1 MKPQD
6 IQIIQSVLEA
16 IKEPIKVTE
25 IYDKAKELFEKGE
38 IENMFDYGG
47 ETPDRTASSYI
58 YTALNKGEELPFL
71 KTQEKPVLIALK
83 DAANDPVLNIEKPG
97 VSSVKIA
104 HNKIMHER
112 DLHPFLTYMAI
123 HNENLKC
130 YTKTIFHEESL
141 KSPKGTDRWLYP
153 DMVGVRFL
161 HAEWPNE
168 NLIAFSKKFDTLP
181 VKLVSFEL
189 KKEISVNN
197 CRECY
202 FQAISNSSWAN
213 EGYLVGHHIDTHN
226 PKLMDLLKRLHA
238 SFGIGVIDLRTDED
252 KSAILLNAKYKEKID
267 YTVASE
273 LSEKNPKFSGFLKSV
288 VDYDPKNQNRYKDE
302 FDEVKKKEELY
313 PNPSLSF

>member
-6 IQIIQSVLEA
+6 IGIIQSVLEI

-25 IYDKAKELFEKGE
+25 IYHKAKEFFEKGE

-47 ETPDRTASSYI
+47 NTPHQSVSSYI

-71 KTQEKPVLIALK
+71 KAQEKPVLIALK
-83 DAANDPVLNIEKPG
+83 STAKEPVLNTQKVSSAPG
-97 VSSVKIA
+97 VKIV
-104 HNKIMHER
+104 HER
-112 DLHPFLTYMAI
+112 NLHPFLTYMACY
-123 HNENLKC
+123 NENLKC
-130 YTKTIFHEESL
+130 YTKTIFHEGSL
-141 KSPKGTDRWLYP
+141 KSPKGMDRWLYL

-161 HAEWPNE
+161 HAELSNE

-267 YTVASE
+267 YTVALE
-273 LSEKNPKFSGFLKSV
+273 LSEKNEEFSGFLKSV

-302 FDEVKKKEELY
+302 FDEIKKKEELY
-313 PNPSLSF
+313 PNS

>member
-38 IENMFDYGG
+38 ITNMFDYGG
-47 ETPDRTASSYI
+47 ETPNQTASSYI

-71 KTQEKPVLIALK
+71 KVQEKPVLIALK
-83 DAANDPVLNIEKPG
+83 GAAKELVLNAQKP
-97 VSSVKIA
+97 SAPSVKIA
-104 HNKIMHER
+104 HER
-112 DLHPFLTYMAI
+112 GLHPFLTYMAI
-123 HNENLKC
+123 NNENLKC
-130 YTKTIFHEESL
+130 YTKTIFHEESS
-141 KSPKGTDRWLYP
+141 KSIKGIDRWLYP

-161 HAEWPNE
+161 HAELSNE

-189 KKEISVNN
+189 KREISVHN

-213 EGYLVGHHIDTHN
+213 EGYLVGHHINMHDS
-226 PKLMDLLKRLHA
+226 KLMDLLKRLHA

-267 YTVASE
+267 YTVALE
-273 LSEKNPKFSGFLKSV
+273 LSDKNEKFSAFLKSV
-288 VDYDPKNQNRYKDE
+288 VDYDPNHQHRYKDE
-302 FDEVKKKEELY
+302 FDEIKKKEELY
-313 PNPSLSF
+313 PNS

>member
-25 IYDKAKELFEKGE
+25 IYDKTKELFEKGE

-47 ETPDRTASSYI
+47 NTPDQTASSYI
-58 YTALNKGEELPFL
+58 YTALNKGEDLPFL

-83 DAANDPVLNIEKPG
+83 STAKEPVSNAQKMSIPG
-97 VSSVKIA
+97 VKIV
-104 HNKIMHER
+104 HER
-112 DLHPFLTYMAI
+112 DLHPFLTYMAC

-130 YTKTIFHEESL
+130 YTKTIFHEGSS
-141 KSPKGTDRWLYP
+141 KSPKGMDRWLYP

-161 HAEWPNE
+161 HAELSNE

-267 YTVASE
+267 YTVALE
-273 LSEKNPKFSGFLKSV
+273 LSEKNEEFSGFLKSV
-288 VDYDPKNQNRYKDE
+288 VDYDPAYSYRYKDE
-302 FDEVKKKEELY
+302 FDKIKKKE
-313 PNPSLSF
+313 

>member
-1 MKPQD
+1 MKPRD
-6 IQIIQSVLEA
+6 IEIVQSVLEI

-25 IYDKAKELFEKGE
+25 IYHKAKALFEEGK

-47 ETPDRTASSYI
+47 NTPDQSVSASI
-58 YTALNKGEELPFL
+58 YTALNKGEKLPFL

-83 DAANDPVLNIEKPG
+83 GAPKEPVLNAQKISAP
-97 VSSVKIA
+97 SAKIA
-104 HNKIMHER
+104 HER

-123 HNENLKC
+123 NNENLKC
-130 YTKTIFHEESL
+130 YTKTIFHEESS
-141 KSPKGTDRWLYP
+141 KSPKGMDRWLYP

-161 HAEWPNE
+161 HAEWSNE

-189 KKEISVNN
+189 KKEISVHN

-202 FQAISNSSWAN
+202 FQAISNSSN
-213 EGYLVGHHIDTHN
+213 EGYLVGRHIDTHN
-226 PKLMDLLKRLHA
+226 PQLMDLLKRLHA

-267 YTVASE
+267 YTVALE
-273 LSEKNPKFSGFLKSV
+273 LSDKNEKFSAFLKSV
-288 VDYDPKNQNRYKDE
+288 VDYDPKSPERFKNE
-302 FDEVKKKEELY
+302 FDEIKKKEELY

>member
-1 MKPQD
+1 MKPRD
-6 IQIIQSVLEA
+6 IEIVQSVLE
-16 IKEPIKVTE
+16 ITGPIKVTE

-38 IENMFDYGG
+38 IESMFDYGG
-47 ETPDRTASSYI
+47 KTPHQSVSSYI
-58 YTALNKGEELPFL
+58 YTALSKGEELPFF
-71 KTQEKPVLIALK
+71 KVQEKPALIALK
-83 DAANDPVLNIEKPG
+83 GVAKEPVLSAQKP
-97 VSSVKIA
+97 SAPSVKIV
-104 HNKIMHER
+104 HNKIAHER

-123 HNENLKC
+123 NNENLKC
-130 YTKTIFHEESL
+130 YTKTIFHEESS
-141 KSPKGTDRWLYP
+141 KSIKGMDRWLYP

-161 HAEWPNE
+161 HAELSNE

-189 KKEISVNN
+189 KKEISVHN

-202 FQAISNSSWAN
+202 FQAISNSSN

-238 SFGIGVIDLRTDED
+238 SFGIGVIDLRTDEN

-273 LSEKNPKFSGFLKSV
+273 LSEKNQKFSGFLKSV
-288 VDYDPKNQNRYKDE
+288 VDYDPNHPQRYKDE

-313 PNPSLSF
+313 PNS

>member
-1 MKPQD
+1 MKLQD
-6 IQIIQSVLEA
+6 IEIVQSVLE
-16 IKEPIKVTE
+16 ITGPIKVTLV
-25 IYDKAKELFEKGE
+25 YDKAKELFEKGE
-38 IENMFDYGG
+38 ITNMFDYGG
-47 ETPDRTASSYI
+47 NTPHWSVSASI
-58 YTALNKGEELPFL
+58 YTALNKGEELPFF
-71 KTQEKPVLIALK
+71 KVQEKPALIALK
-83 DAANDPVLNIEKPG
+83 SAAKEPVLNAQK
-97 VSSVKIA
+97 SSVPGAKIA
-104 HNKIMHER
+104 HER
-112 DLHPFLTYMAI
+112 NLHPFLTYMACR
-123 HNENLKC
+123 NENLKC
-130 YTKTIFHEESL
+130 YTKTIFHEGSL
-141 KSPKGTDRWLYP
+141 KSPKGIDRWLYP

-161 HAEWPNE
+161 HAELSNE

-213 EGYLVGHHIDTHN
+213 EGYLVGCHIDTQN
-226 PKLMDLLKRLHA
+226 SKLMDLLKRLHA

-267 YTVASE
+267 YTMAQE
-273 LSEKNPKFSGFLKSV
+273 LSDKNPKFSGFLKSV

-313 PNPSLSF
+313 PNSSLSF

>member
-6 IQIIQSVLEA
+6 IGIIQSVLEVT
-16 IKEPIKVTE
+16 KEPIKVTE
-25 IYDKAKELFEKGE
+25 VYHKAQELFEKGE
-38 IENMFDYGG
+38 IESMFDYGG
-47 ETPDRTASSYI
+47 NTPGSSVSASI
-58 YTALNKGEELPFL
+58 YTALNKGEDLPFL
-71 KTQEKPVLIALK
+71 KVQEKPVLIALK
-83 DAANDPVLNIEKPG
+83 DAAKESVLIAQKPSTPG
-97 VSSVKIA
+97 AKIA
-104 HNKIMHER
+104 HER
-112 DLHPFLTYMAI
+112 NLHPFLTYMAC

-130 YTKTIFHEESL
+130 YTKTIFHEGSL
-141 KSPKGTDRWLYP
+141 KSPKGIDRWLYP

-161 HAEWPNE
+161 HAELSNE

-189 KKEISVNN
+189 KKEISVHN

-267 YTVASE
+267 YTVTLE
-273 LSEKNPKFSGFLKSV
+273 LSEKNEEFSGFLKSV

-302 FDEVKKKEELY
+302 FDEIKKKEELY
-313 PNPSLSF
+313 PNS

>member
-6 IQIIQSVLEA
+6 IEIVQSVLE
-16 IKEPIKVTE
+16 ITGPISPTE
-25 IYDKAKELFEKGE
+25 VYDKAKELFEKGE
-38 IENMFDYGG
+38 ITNMFDYGG
-47 ETPDRTASSYI
+47 NTPDRSVSAFI
-58 YTALNKGEELPFL
+58 YTALKKGEELPFL

-83 DAANDPVLNIEKPG
+83 DAAKEPFLNTEKISAP
-97 VSSVKIA
+97 SAKIA
-104 HNKIMHER
+104 HER

-130 YTKTIFHEESL
+130 YTKTIFHEESV
-141 KSPKGTDRWLYP
+141 KSPKGMDRWLYP

-161 HAEWPNE
+161 HAELSNK

-189 KKEISVNN
+189 KKEISVHN

-213 EGYLVGHHIDTHN
+213 EGYLVGCHIDTHN
-226 PKLMDLLKRLHA
+226 SKLMDLLKRLHA

-267 YTVASE
+267 YTVALE
-273 LSEKNPKFSGFLKSV
+273 LSAKNEKFSGFLKSV
-288 VDYDPKNQNRYKDE
+288 VDYDPAHSYRYKDE
-302 FDEVKKKEELY
+302 FDEIKKKEELY
-313 PNPSLSF
+313 PNP

>member
-6 IQIIQSVLEA
+6 IEIVQSVLENTG
-16 IKEPIKVTE
+16 PIKPTE
-25 IYDKAKELFEKGE
+25 VYDKAKELFEKGE
-38 IENMFDYGG
+38 ITNMFDCGG
-47 ETPDRTASSYI
+47 KTPHQSVSAAI
-58 YTALNKGEELPFL
+58 YTALNKGEELPF
-71 KTQEKPVLIALK
+71 KKVQENPVLIALK
-83 DAANDPVLNIEKPG
+83 SAVKELGLNAQKP
-97 VSSVKIA
+97 STPSVKIA
-104 HNKIMHER
+104 HNKIVHER
-112 DLHPFLTYMAI
+112 DLHPFLTYMAF

-141 KSPKGTDRWLYP
+141 KSPKGMDRWLYP

-161 HAEWPNE
+161 HAELSNE

-189 KKEISVNN
+189 KKEISVHN

-213 EGYLVGHHIDTHN
+213 EGYLVGRHIDTHN
-226 PKLMDLLKRLHA
+226 PQLMDLLKRLHA

-252 KSAILLNAKYKEKID
+252 KSVILLNAKYKEKID
-267 YTVASE
+267 YTVALE
-273 LSEKNPKFSGFLKSV
+273 LSEKNEKFRGFLKSV
-288 VDYDPKNQNRYKDE
+288 VDYDPAYSYRYKDE
-302 FDEVKKKEELY
+302 FDEIKKKEELY

>member
-6 IQIIQSVLEA
+6 IEIVQSVLE
-16 IKEPIKVTE
+16 ITGPIKPTE
-25 IYDKAKELFEKGE
+25 VYDKAKELFEKGE
-38 IENMFDYGG
+38 ITNMFDCGG
-47 ETPDRTASSYI
+47 KTPHQSVSASI
-58 YTALNKGEELPFL
+58 YTALSKGEELPF
-71 KTQEKPVLIALK
+71 KKVQEKPTLIALK
-83 DAANDPVLNIEKPG
+83 GAVKEPVLNIEKPG
-97 VSSVKIA
+97 VSSAKIV

-123 HNENLKC
+123 NNENLKC
-130 YTKTIFHEESL
+130 YTKTIFHEESS
-141 KSPKGTDRWLYP
+141 KSPKGMDRWLYP

-161 HAEWPNE
+161 HAELSNE

-189 KKEISVNN
+189 KKEISVHN

-213 EGYLVGHHIDTHN
+213 EGYLVGRHIDTHN
-226 PKLMDLLKRLHA
+226 PQLMDLLKRLHA

-273 LSEKNPKFSGFLKSV
+273 LSAKNEKFSGFLKSV
-288 VDYDPKNQNRYKDE
+288 VDYDPNHQHRYKDE
-302 FDEVKKKEELY
+302 FDEIKKKEELY

>member
-1 MKPQD
+1 MKPRD
-6 IQIIQSVLEA
+6 IGIIQSVLE
-16 IKEPIKVTE
+16 ITGPIKVTE
-25 IYDKAKELFEKGE
+25 IYHKAKALFEKGE
-38 IENMFDYGG
+38 ITNMFDYEGN
-47 ETPDRTASSYI
+47 TPDQSVSASI
-58 YTALNKGEELPFL
+58 YTALNKGEELPFY
-71 KTQEKPVLIALK
+71 KVQEKPVLIALK
-83 DAANDPVLNIEKPG
+83 GAAKELVLNTQKPS
-97 VSSVKIA
+97 VPSVKIA
-104 HNKIMHER
+104 HER

-123 HNENLKC
+123 NNENLKC
-130 YTKTIFHEESL
+130 YTKTIFHEGSL
-141 KSPKGTDRWLYP
+141 KSPKGMDRWLYP

-161 HAEWPNE
+161 HAELSNK

-189 KKEISVNN
+189 KREISVHN

-267 YTVASE
+267 YTVALE
-273 LSEKNPKFSGFLKSV
+273 LSEKNEEFSGFLKSV
-288 VDYDPKNQNRYKDE
+288 VWIMTQTTNTAIKMNLMRLKR
-302 FDEVKKKEELY
+302 KKSCTLTHHFLFKK
-313 PNPSLSF
+313 

>member
-1 MKPQD
+1 MKPRD
-6 IQIIQSVLEA
+6 IKIMQSVLEV

-38 IENMFDYGG
+38 ITNMFDYGG
-47 ETPDRTASSYI
+47 NTPDQSVSASI

-71 KTQEKPVLIALK
+71 KMQEKPVLIALK
-83 DAANDPVLNIEKPG
+83 DAPKELGLNAKKPSAPG
-97 VSSVKIA
+97 VKIT
-104 HNKIMHER
+104 HER
-112 DLHPFLTYMAI
+112 NLHPFLTYMAI
-123 HNENLKC
+123 NNENLKC
-130 YTKTIFHEESL
+130 YTKIIFHEGSL
-141 KSPKGTDRWLYP
+141 KSPKGIDRWLYP

-161 HAEWPNE
+161 HAELSNE

-213 EGYLVGHHIDTHN
+213 EGYLVGRHIDTHN
-226 PKLMDLLKRLHA
+226 PQLMDLLKRLHA

-273 LSEKNPKFSGFLKSV
+273 LSDKNEKFSGFLKSV

-302 FDEVKKKEELY
+302 FDEIKKKEELY
-313 PNPSLSF
+313 PNS

>member
-6 IQIIQSVLEA
+6 IEIVQSVLE
-16 IKEPIKVTE
+16 ITGPISPTE
-25 IYDKAKELFEKGE
+25 VYDKAKELFEKGE
-38 IENMFDYGG
+38 ITNMFDYGG
-47 ETPDRTASSYI
+47 NTPDRSVSASI
-58 YTALNKGEELPFL
+58 YTALNKGEELPFF
-71 KTQEKPVLIALK
+71 KVQEKPALIALK
-83 DAANDPVLNIEKPG
+83 SAMNEPVLNTQKP
-97 VSSVKIA
+97 SAPSVKIV
-104 HNKIMHER
+104 HER

-130 YTKTIFHEESL
+130 YTKTIFHEESV
-141 KSPKGTDRWLYP
+141 KSPKGMDRWLYP

-161 HAEWPNE
+161 HAELSNE

-213 EGYLVGHHIDTHN
+213 EGYLVGRHIDTHN
-226 PKLMDLLKRLHA
+226 PQLMDLLKRLHA
-238 SFGIGVIDLRTDED
+238 SFGIGVIDLRTNED

-267 YTVASE
+267 YTMAQE
-273 LSEKNPKFSGFLKSV
+273 LSDKNEKFSGFLKSV
-288 VDYDPKNQNRYKDE
+288 VDYDPNHQHRYKDE

>member
-6 IQIIQSVLEA
+6 IGIIQSVLEV

-38 IENMFDYGG
+38 IESMFDYGG
-47 ETPDRTASSYI
+47 NTPDQSVSASI
-58 YTALNKGEELPFL
+58 YTALKNALKNGKELPFL

-83 DAANDPVLNIEKPG
+83 SAPKELVLNAQKPSAPG
-97 VSSVKIA
+97 VKIA
-104 HNKIMHER
+104 HER
-112 DLHPFLTYMAI
+112 NLHPFLTYMAFD
-123 HNENLKC
+123 NENLKC
-130 YTKTIFHEESL
+130 YTKTIFHEGSL
-141 KSPKGTDRWLYP
+141 KSPKGIDRWLYP

-161 HAEWPNE
+161 HAELSNE

-213 EGYLVGHHIDTHN
+213 EGYLVGHHIATHD

-267 YTVASE
+267 YTVALE
-273 LSEKNPKFSGFLKSV
+273 LSEKNEEFSGFLKSV

-302 FDEVKKKEELY
+302 FDEIKKKEELY
-313 PNPSLSF
+313 PNS

>member
-6 IQIIQSVLEA
+6 IEIIQSVLEI

-25 IYDKAKELFEKGE
+25 IYHKAKELFEEGK
-38 IENMFDYGG
+38 IEKMFDYEGN
-47 ETPDRTASSYI
+47 TPDQSVSASI
-58 YTALNKGEELPFL
+58 YTALNKGEDLPFL
-71 KTQEKPVLIALK
+71 KAQEKPVLIALK
-83 DAANDPVLNIEKPG
+83 SAAKEPVLNTEKP
-97 VSSVKIA
+97 STPNAKIA
-104 HNKIMHER
+104 HNKIAHER

-123 HNENLKC
+123 HSENLKC
-130 YTKTIFHEESL
+130 YTKTIFHEGSL
-141 KSPKGTDRWLYP
+141 KSPKGIDRWLYP

-161 HAEWPNE
+161 HAEWSNE

-181 VKLVSFEL
+181 IKLVSFEL
-189 KKEISVNN
+189 KKEISVHN

-213 EGYLVGHHIDTHN
+213 EGYLVGRHIDTHN
-226 PKLMDLLKRLHA
+226 PQLMDLLKRLHA

-273 LSEKNPKFSGFLKSV
+273 LSEKNEEFSGFLKSV
-288 VDYDPKNQNRYKDE
+288 VDYDPNHQHRYKDE
-302 FDEVKKKEELY
+302 FDEIKKKEELY
-313 PNPSLSF
+313 PNS

>member
-6 IQIIQSVLEA
+6 IEIIQSVLEA

-38 IENMFDYGG
+38 IESMFDYGG
-47 ETPDRTASSYI
+47 ETPHQSVSAAI

-71 KTQEKPVLIALK
+71 KVQEKPVLIALK
-83 DAANDPVLNIEKPG
+83 GAAKEPVLNIEKPG
-97 VSSVKIA
+97 VSSVKIV

-112 DLHPFLTYMAI
+112 DLHPFLTYMAYY
-123 HNENLKC
+123 NENLKC
-130 YTKTIFHEESL
+130 YTKTIFHEESS
-141 KSPKGTDRWLYP
+141 KSPKGMDRWLYP

-161 HAEWPNE
+161 HAELSNE

-181 VKLVSFEL
+181 IKLVSFEL
-189 KKEISVNN
+189 KKEISVHN

-213 EGYLVGHHIDTHN
+213 EGYLVGRHIDTHN
-226 PKLMDLLKRLHA
+226 PQLMDLLKRLHA

-252 KSAILLNAKYKEKID
+252 KSAILLNAKHKEKID
-267 YTVASE
+267 YTVALE
-273 LSEKNPKFSGFLKSV
+273 LSAKNEKFSGFLKSV
-288 VDYDPKNQNRYKDE
+288 VDYDPNHPHRYKDE

>member
-6 IQIIQSVLEA
+6 IEIVQSVLE
-16 IKEPIKVTE
+16 ITGPISPTE
-25 IYDKAKELFEKGE
+25 VYDKAKELFEKGE
-38 IENMFDYGG
+38 IEKMFDCGG
-47 ETPDRTASSYI
+47 KTPHQSVSAAI
-58 YTALNKGEELPFL
+58 YTALNKGEELPF
-71 KTQEKPVLIALK
+71 KKAREKPTLIALK
-83 DAANDPVLNIEKPG
+83 SVAKEPVLNIEKISAP
-97 VSSVKIA
+97 SVKIA

-112 DLHPFLTYMAI
+112 GLHPFLTYMAI
-123 HNENLKC
+123 NNENLKC

-141 KSPKGTDRWLYP
+141 KSSKGMDRWLYP

-161 HAEWPNE
+161 HAEWSNE

-202 FQAISNSSWAN
+202 FQAISNSSN

-226 PKLMDLLKRLHA
+226 PQLMDLLKSLHA
-238 SFGIGVIDLRTDED
+238 SFGIGVIDLRTNED

-273 LSEKNPKFSGFLKSV
+273 LSDKNKKFSGFLKSV
-288 VDYDPKNQNRYKDE
+288 VDYDPNHPQRYKDE

-313 PNPSLSF
+313 PNS

>member
-6 IQIIQSVLEA
+6 IGIIQSVLEV

-25 IYDKAKELFEKGE
+25 IYHKAKELFEKGE
-38 IENMFDYGG
+38 IESMFDYGG
-47 ETPDRTASSYI
+47 NTPDQSVSASI

-71 KTQEKPVLIALK
+71 KVQEKPVSIALK
-83 DAANDPVLNIEKPG
+83 SRFLNAQK
-97 VSSVKIA
+97 SSVPGAKIV
-104 HNKIMHER
+104 HER
-112 DLHPFLTYMAI
+112 NLHPFLTYMAC

-130 YTKTIFHEESL
+130 YTKTIFHEGSL
-141 KSPKGTDRWLYP
+141 KSPKGIDRWLYP

-161 HAEWPNE
+161 HAELSNE

-267 YTVASE
+267 YTVALE
-273 LSEKNPKFSGFLKSV
+273 LSEKNEEFSGFLKSV

-302 FDEVKKKEELY
+302 FDEIKKKEELY
-313 PNPSLSF
+313 PNS